1 MDGIMLRIKF
11 RFKDKYTKGNWSYCE
26 CVVSSLSECKRIYG
40 LDTDPDCY
48 EYEIL
53 STESV

>member
-1 MDGIMLRIKF
+1 MLKIKF
-11 RFKDKYTKGNWSYCE
+11 RFKDKYTNGNWSYCE

-53 STESV
+53 SIENV